1 MLSNLFPQIEQ
12 LLEQAGGLWGAVIE
26 DLHTNER
33 FEHNPD
39 QRFYAASLIKVPIMA
54 AVFTDVYQGKY
65 SFQDKYILR
74 QEDLVG
80 GCGVLQHLTPGMPIT
95 IYDLVMLM
103 IIQSDNSATNILID
117 RVGAETIRQVM
128 QKYQMTNS
136 QFYNKLMMIPAELE
150 GYNEVTSGDM
160 ASIYRFMANGK
171 ILSYNSCLQ
180 MISILKK
187 QQIRDSIPF
196 HLPDPDSDV
205 IGGLPRWELANK
217 TGNVTNINHD
227 VGILY
232 VRDSAI
238 LISLLSKDAEE
249 KRAKDTMGKIGRLIY
264 ETYREQK

>member
-1 MLSNLFPQIEQ
+1 MLSNIFGQIEQ
-12 LLEQAGGLWGAVIE
+12 LLEQAGGSWGAVIE
-26 DLHTNER
+26 DLHTQER

-39 QRFYAASLIKVPIMA
+39 QQFYAASLIKVPIMA

-65 SFQDKYILR
+65 SFEDFYTLR

-80 GCGVLQHLTPGMPIT
+80 GAGVLQHLTAGTPIT
-95 IYDLVMLM
+95 IYDLVTLM

-117 RVGAETIRQVM
+117 RVGKKKIRQVM
-128 QKYQMTNS
+128 QKYQMNNS
-136 QFYNKLMMIPAELE
+136 QFFNKLMMIPAELE
-150 GYNEVTSGDM
+150 GYNEVTAGDM
-160 ASIYRFMANGK
+160 ASIYRHMAAGK

-187 QQIRDSIPF
+187 QQLRDSIPF
-196 HLPDPDSDV
+196 HLPDPDSEV
-205 IGGLPRWELANK
+205 IGGLPKWELANK

-232 VRDSAI
+232 VGDSAI
-238 LISLLSKDAEE
+238 MISLLSKDAEE

-264 ETYREQK
+264 DTYREK